1 MTEKDDL
8 EKKDWNENIAVYIT
22 FNGLPLFNLPD
33 KKDDDSYFLLSSF
46 LHTIDI
52 LAEETRKRIGR
63 SADFY
68 GFDLVNYIQV
78 EVLEISNEELDS
90 NDKIR
95 LFLQTPYGKEPNNRS
110 SIVALF
116 GATQNL
122 VPKIKNKEIN
132 VVYKADTVKHFKEK
146 LMERGYTPERI
157 MSELKHL
164 TVSQTHF
171 SNNMPISLFS
181 IEREERE
188 EESYKLKVIG
198 NYNKRN
204 YKKNPIKDDAGNLT
218 FDSGLIISLAN
229 ALKSYQLAANIETE
243 SVILRFRDYSLGIY
257 YKKDNLPV
265 ISVFIIGMGNIEE
278 MKRYHEDLR
287 KLELEPVS

>member
-188 EESYKLKVIG
+188 EESYKLKEIG